1 MSFSFIFRGVVL
13 VDSSSKQK
21 SWSTLYCNKRKKK
34 TNCKVVVLLEQ
45 IRVINKFSG
54 CCVYVISR
62 QGIEQLEF
70 SSSLLW
76 KSKRVITCRILPVSA
91 SSPEKCTCISSCSSN
106 MITKQAAIS
115 KWLASLKQFLPCS
128 HVLAS
133 WRSFTPVGQAH
144 KWPFLFNK
152 HKWLHP
158 PLVLELHGL
167 SPVISRQSSY
177 LKMVKFQ
184 TFMNPWMSG

>member
-13 VDSSSKQK
+13 VDSSSKQRN
-21 SWSTLYCNKRKKK
+21 WSTLYCNKRKK
-34 TNCKVVVLLEQ
+34 TNCKVVLLEQ
-45 IRVINKFSG
+45 IRVITKFSG

-70 SSSLLW
+70 SSPTSL
-76 KSKRVITCRILPVSA
+76 KIKRVITCRILQVSA
-91 SSPEKCTCISSCSSN
+91 SWPKKFTCISSGSRN
-106 MITKQAAIS
+106 VITKQAAIS
-115 KWLASLKQFLPCS
+115 KWLASLKHFLPCS

-133 WRSFTPVGQAH
+133 WRSFTPVGQEH
-144 KWPFLFNK
+144 EWPRAFNK

-184 TFMNPWMSG
+184 AFMNPWMSG